1 MNMREAGDAR
11 VGDPKDI
18 FAAYSFCRKVSSFEC
33 GRPPGI
39 RRLVPRRLRPHVD
52 AVCAFARL
60 AAAFASAPEFE
71 AERAQRLRTWRG
83 WLQAVA
89 RDEAAASSG
98 DLHPVFLALA
108 RTMREC
114 DLPPVLFEDILDA
127 HLQDVGR
134 KGYATFDELKDYCRR
149 CANPVGRLLLMILG
163 YRDEESGR
171 CSDALC
177 TAWRL
182 SASLRDISLDLKRDH
197 IYIPGEDFQA
207 QGYAEADL
215 RMGVCNERFRELM
228 KAQASRARALFEE
241 ARPLPAQLRWP
252 LSWAARL
259 TWYGGREILR
269 QIRKSGF
276 DTISRR
282 PRLSRWDWLPLMLRT
297 VLKP

>member
-1 MNMREAGDAR
+1 M
-11 VGDPKDI
+11 
-18 FAAYSFCRKVSSFEC
+18 
-33 GRPPGI
+33 
-39 RRLVPRRLRPHVD
+39 PRRSRPHVD

-60 AAAFASAPEFE
+60 AAAFAAAPEFE
-71 AERAQRLRTWRG
+71 AEREQRLNTWRS

-89 RDEAAASSG
+89 RDQAAASGG

-114 DLPPVLFEDILDA
+114 DLPAVLFEDMLEA
-127 HLQDVGR
+127 HLQDVRR
-134 KGYATFDELKDYCRR
+134 KGYATFAELQDYCIR

-177 TAWRL
+177 TALRL
-182 SASLRDISLDLKRDH
+182 SASLRDLSVDLKRDH
-197 IYIPGEDFQA
+197 IYIPGEDFKT
-207 QGYAEADL
+207 QGYGEADL

-228 KAQASRARALFEE
+228 KAQTSRARALFEE
-241 ARPLPAQLRWP
+241 ARPLPNKLRWP

-276 DTISRR
+276 DTISHR
-282 PRLSRWDWLPLMLRT
+282 PVLTRWDWLPLMLRT